1 MAAARTARRRTA
13 PAPRQGIRWDRLG
26 RCALLGVLALVVYLY
41 IGPLASW
48 VSTYQESKDRKAQVA
63 KLEAANAK
71 LRARRA
77 DLRKTSTLEGLARA
91 QGMVR
96 SGEKPYV
103 LSGLP
108 RD

>member
-1 MAAARTARRRTA
+1 MAAARTARRR
-13 PAPRQGIRWDRLG
+13 PAPTARPGIRWDRLG

-48 VSTYQESKDRKAQVA
+48 VSTYQESKERKAQVA
-63 KLEAANAK
+63 KLEATNAK
-71 LRARRA
+71 LRAQRA
-77 DLRKTSTLEGLARA
+77 QLRKPATLEGLARA

-108 RD
+108 KD